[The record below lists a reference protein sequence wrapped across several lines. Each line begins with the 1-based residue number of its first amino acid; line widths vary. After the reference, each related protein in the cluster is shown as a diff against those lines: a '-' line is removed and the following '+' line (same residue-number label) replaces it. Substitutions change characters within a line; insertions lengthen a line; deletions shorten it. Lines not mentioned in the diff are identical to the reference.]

1 MQWSDIGPLVGG
13 LAPTLGKML
22 GGAIGGPF
30 GAMIGSTAG
39 DILAKSLGVP
49 STPEA
54 VHEAISDPG
63 NQQRVVEAVQSAEVA
78 AQAQWQALVAI
89 AQAEADVAKTEA
101 HETGETMRSELQ
113 LGALA
118 TGRMRD
124 VIVLLQASWR
134 PIAMFVWMGTWPWQ
148 LGFAFYQTTTE
159 AARAAVL
166 SNLTWW
172 NTMPAVLAGAYSI
185 GRSFEKIQDRGGVG
199 GLAGK
204 VVSLVTKRK

>member
-1 MQWSDIGPLVGG
+1 MQWADIGPLVSG

-39 DILAKSLGVP
+39 DILAKALGVP
-49 STPEA
+49 PTPEA
-54 VHEAISDPG
+54 VHEAVTDPD
-63 NQQRVVEAVQSAEVA
+63 NQAQIVSAVQRAESE
-78 AQAQWQALVAI
+78 AQAKWQALVAI
-89 AQAEADVAKTEA
+89 AQAEADVAKTSA

-118 TGRMRD
+118 TGHLRD
-124 VIVLLQASWR
+124 IIVLMQASWR
-134 PIAMFVWMGTWPWQ
+134 PIAMMVWVGTWPWQ
-148 LGFAFYQTTTE
+148 LWFSFYQTANE
-159 AARAAVL
+159 AARSAAL

-185 GRSFEKIQDRGGVG
+185 GRSFEKVTEGAGGI
-199 GLAGK
+199 AGK
-204 VVSLVTKRK
+204 VVSLVTKKR